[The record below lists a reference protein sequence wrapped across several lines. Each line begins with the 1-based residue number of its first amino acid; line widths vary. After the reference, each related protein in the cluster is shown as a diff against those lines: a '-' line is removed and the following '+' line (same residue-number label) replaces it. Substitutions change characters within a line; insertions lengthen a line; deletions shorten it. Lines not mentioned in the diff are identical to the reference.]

1 RLVGRYLRRCTNSC
15 GPSNSKLF
23 AMILSIQKGS
33 RLYKCDCEINRDNGR
48 IDFVKSPFVLKDEI
62 KTMRGARW
70 NPDRRIWSIDDCPR
84 NDFRLRYLAGED
96 VYAWFDRLLVRGDY
110 SDITERVR
118 AVCGPDAEYMPHQ
131 ADLSDATL
139 TYHYQIWGAEM

>member
-1 RLVGRYLRRCTNSC
+1 
-15 GPSNSKLF
+15 
-23 AMILSIQKGS
+23 
-33 RLYKCDCEINRDNGR
+33 
-48 IDFVKSPFVLKDEI
+48 
-62 KTMRGARW
+62 
-70 NPDRRIWSIDDCPR
+70 RRIWSIDDCPR

-139 TYHYQIWGAEM
+139 TYHYQIWGAEMGTGKTLAAQVTIERAGGRWFWVGPKTSLPNIGRELKKFGYRGEPITFLTYDALVSRMKCFAGDVP